1 MNNRE
6 KGEELIARAE
16 RIIERF
22 VYQRSSVRIG
32 LLPFMVNGVMGGRK
46 QRKLA
51 KVLSSFIIR

>member
-32 LLPFMVNGVMGGRK
+32 PPPFMVNGVMGGRK

>member
-46 QRKLA
+46 QRKLTRG
-51 KVLSSFIIR
+51 LSSVIIR